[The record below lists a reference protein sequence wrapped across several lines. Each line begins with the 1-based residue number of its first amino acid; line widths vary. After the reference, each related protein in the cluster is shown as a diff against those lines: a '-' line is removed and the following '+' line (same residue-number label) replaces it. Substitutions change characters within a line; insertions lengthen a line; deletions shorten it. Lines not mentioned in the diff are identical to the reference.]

1 MSLCRGHR
9 YDASSLCSAAAGFSL
24 ATWWAG
30 VVGKLSLQMLVLLR
44 PARAV
49 PQQGSAR
56 RVRDPHTSYTEAQLA
71 FLRENANRPPGSLQG
86 GQLSQMSERVLG
98 EEFKL
103 EAEQIVG
110 WASSQ
115 QQKTRAA
122 QARALARQGMPAY
135 TDWET
140 QELEAELRKRGIEWG
155 QKERSGEDP
164 AA

>member
-1 MSLCRGHR
+1 M
-9 YDASSLCSAAAGFSL
+9 
-24 ATWWAG
+24 
-30 VVGKLSLQMLVLLR
+30 
-44 PARAV
+44 
-49 PQQGSAR
+49 
-56 RVRDPHTSYTEAQLA
+56 
-71 FLRENANRPPGSLQG
+71 RENANRPPGSLQG

-140 QELEAELRKRGIEWG
+140 YELEAEPRKRGVEWG
-155 QKERSGEDP
+155 RKKDPGKIRLLENDDDRLKVEGGGQKRKGKKKQKKKRECCGGATGSAGQAKKKAKAAGKKKKTKKKPSQRSRKKSRRG
-164 AA
+164 